1 MKKYTIARMDGQR
14 VLVMGGLG
22 FMGSNLVHQLVS
34 LGAKVTIY
42 DACLD
47 PYGWNFASIEEIKEE
62 IDVVVG
68 DIRDFE
74 KLKAH
79 LKDKDFIFNYAAQ
92 GSHILSMRD
101 PTLDIQINCQG
112 NMNILEGCREVN
124 PTVKIVFAGT
134 RTQIGEAEYLPV
146 DEKHPT
152 NPPDIY
158 SINKLAAEK
167 YYLLY
172 SKIYGIR
179 SVSFRLGNT
188 YGARQ
193 QMKHGDY
200 GVLNYFMRR
209 AMLDEPITIYG
220 NGEQIRE
227 YTYIDDVNDAFLL
240 AAKSDK
246 SNGEF
251 FVIGSSEPIK
261 FIDMARLVIKTVGKG
276 KLVHVPFPKDRQAI
290 DIKKF
295 YVTYD
300 KLNSLLG
307 WHPTT
312 SLEEGLSK
320 TFAFYQERLNEY
332 L

>member
-1 MKKYTIARMDGQR
+1 
-14 VLVMGGLG
+14 
-22 FMGSNLVHQLVS
+22 MGSNLVHQLVT

-47 PYGWNFASIEEIKEE
+47 PYGWNFTSIKEVGE
-62 IDVVVG
+62 KVEVVVG
-68 DIRDFE
+68 DIRDLE
-74 KLKAH
+74 TLKAH
-79 LKDKDFIFNYAAQ
+79 IKGKNFIFNYAAQ
-92 GSHILSMRD
+92 ASHILSMRD

-112 NMNILEGCREVN
+112 NMNILEACRAVN
-124 PTVKIVFAGT
+124 PTVKIIYAGT
-134 RTQIGEAEYLPV
+134 RGQIGEVEYLPV
-146 DEKHPT
+146 DERHLT

-158 SINKLAAEK
+158 GINKLAAER

-172 SKIYGIR
+172 NKIYGIPT
-179 SVSFRLGNT
+179 VSIRVGNT
-188 YGARQ
+188 YGPRQ
-193 QMKHGDY
+193 QMKHGEY

-240 AAKSDK
+240 AAQSDK

-261 FIDMARLVIKTVGKG
+261 FIDMARMVIKTIGKG
-276 KLVHVPFPKDRQAI
+276 ELVHVPFPKDREGI
-290 DIKKF
+290 EVKNF
-295 YVTYD
+295 YVTYE
-300 KLNSLLG
+300 KLNRVLG
-307 WHPTT
+307 WHHVT